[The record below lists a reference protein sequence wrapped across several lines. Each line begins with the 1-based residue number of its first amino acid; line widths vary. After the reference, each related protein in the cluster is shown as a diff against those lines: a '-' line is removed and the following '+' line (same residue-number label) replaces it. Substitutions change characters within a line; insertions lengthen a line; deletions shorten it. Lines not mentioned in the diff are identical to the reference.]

1 MIMADPEYSFSD
13 AEAVVA
19 TRLSLVRSAR
29 HREQRDQIGILQS
42 DVTQALVRI
51 EQSCLV
57 QLSAA
62 ARAAKQPQIA
72 LNSVFCAMQ
81 LQSEPSPAL
90 RKELANVLWLQ
101 KEQKA
106 AIECLK
112 EGLASL
118 TQLAPMQQALI
129 LAELVSHYKGILYDL
144 V

>member
-1 MIMADPEYSFSD
+1 MPPSYLLPDPDSCSFQD
-13 AEAVVA
+13 LENVVA
-19 TRLSLVRSAR
+19 TRLSILRSLR

-42 DVTQALVRI
+42 DVTQALIRI
-51 EQSCLV
+51 EQNCLV

-81 LQSEPSPAL
+81 LQSEPNPSL

-129 LAELVSHYKGILYDL
+129 LAELVSHY
-144 V
+144 